1 MTFITEVKKFN
12 MLTKSEVL
20 TMINEPPSLA
30 LHIQLIVEDSEERL
44 TDTQV
49 EELIE
54 LSKKHLMTSWTHSTH
69 SVLLQMKLFPLNLT

>member
-1 MTFITEVKKFN
+1 MNFIAEAKQFN
-12 MLTKSEVL
+12 KLTKSEVL

-30 LHIQLIVEDSEERL
+30 IHIQLIVEDSEERL

-54 LSKKHLMTSWTHSTH
+54 LSKKY
-69 SVLLQMKLFPLNLT
+69 LLPR